1 MYSGLHRGCTALIAA
16 KRLHENAETTML
28 SWLEAGRRIPN
39 RDHGAQHKAQTLV
52 KILVGDN
59 RIERERESESQQNRY
74 VWSMVCGMYCVCMI
88 RYEPQLSSKTN
99 KNL

>member
-16 KRLHENAETTML
+16 KRLHENAETAML

-59 RIERERESESQQNRY
+59 RIERERERVREST
-74 VWSMVCGMYCVCMI
+74 
-88 RYEPQLSSKTN
+88 K
-99 KNL
+99 

>member
-59 RIERERESESQQNRY
+59 RIERERESQRVNKIDMYGPWY
-74 VWSMVCGMYCVCMI
+74 VVCIVYV
-88 RYEPQLSSKTN
+88 
-99 KNL
+99 

>member
-59 RIERERESESQQNRY
+59 RIERESQRVNKIDMYGPWY
-74 VWSMVCGMYCVCMI
+74 VVCIVYV
-88 RYEPQLSSKTN
+88 
-99 KNL
+99 